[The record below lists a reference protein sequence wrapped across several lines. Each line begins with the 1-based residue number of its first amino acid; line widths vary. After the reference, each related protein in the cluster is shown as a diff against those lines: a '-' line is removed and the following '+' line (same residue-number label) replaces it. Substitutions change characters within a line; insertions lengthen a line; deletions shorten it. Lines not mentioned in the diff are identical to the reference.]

1 MFLLLF
7 TFNFL
12 AMGLHVNDDE
22 FTPLG
27 DFLMVSFE
35 RDQRDMEVKFSNLNR
50 PFLEGFQ
57 GKLQEV
63 KDLEG
68 TLGLTEE
75 QKGVTKSLNG
85 EAAAVNDELNFLSI
99 YMDDAGLS
107 TKAVTVLKRSLHDGD
122 IEGGLL
128 ELRDVIQFARG
139 NKDALEAKGMD
150 SRFLDDLD
158 ARKVSMAAKNAMQ
171 NTVMNRRKQLVED
184 NQEDYDALYAY
195 ISEVAKKGKVFYKG
209 KGKEDE
215 YTITKIVARM
225 RAPDRGDDDE
235 V

>member
-1 MFLLLF
+1 
-7 TFNFL
+7 
-12 AMGLHVNDDE
+12 
-22 FTPLG
+22 
-27 DFLMVSFE
+27 
-35 RDQRDMEVKFSNLNR
+35 
-50 PFLEGFQ
+50 
-57 GKLQEV
+57 
-63 KDLEG
+63 
-68 TLGLTEE
+68 
-75 QKGVTKSLNG
+75 
-85 EAAAVNDELNFLSI
+85 
-99 YMDDAGLS
+99 MDDAGLS

-128 ELRDVIQFARG
+128 ELRDVIQFARI

-150 SRFLDDLD
+150 SRFLDKLEEQ
-158 ARKVSMAAKNAMQ
+158 KVSMAAKNAMQ

-215 YTITKIVARM
+215 YTITKIIARM